1 MIKVKLTILGSHGPY
16 PGADGACSGYLVEDD
31 DVNVLVDCGSGIIG
45 RYQKY
50 HDLKDLK
57 YIILTHLH
65 SDHMADMLVLRYAL
79 DIMMKKGY
87 IDEPVNV
94 YCPDE
99 PSKVVEELK
108 FNDVFKIKHIDE
120 ELKLNIGNFTITF
133 KEMVHPVKTFAVKF
147 DTCGKTFVFSSDTI
161 YNDKLIS
168 FANNA
173 DLFLCDGNLLNGEK
187 GPHLTARQAA
197 EISKAAHCK
206 KLVVTH
212 LWPQHS
218 IEEYEKEVSEVVNDA
233 SIAKPFEAYFV

>member
-1 MIKVKLTILGSHGPY
+1 MKLTILGSHGPY
-16 PGADGACSGYLVEDD
+16 PGPDGACSGYLVEDNG
-31 DVNVLVDCGSGIIG
+31 VNVLVDCGNGVIS

-87 IDEPVNV
+87 INEPVNV

-99 PSKVVEELK
+99 PSKVIEELG

-120 ELKLNIGNFTITF
+120 ELKLDIENFTITF

-147 DTCGKTFVFSSDTI
+147 NNGDKTFVFSSDTI
-161 YNDKLIS
+161 YNDQLVF
-168 FANNA
+168 FASNS

-187 GPHLTARQAA
+187 GPHLTAKQAA
-197 EISKAAHCK
+197 KISKSAHCK

-212 LWPQHS
+212 LWPQNS

-233 SIAKPFEAYFV
+233 SIAKPFEVYYV

>member
-1 MIKVKLTILGSHGPY
+1 MKLTILGSHGPY
-16 PGADGACSGYLVEDD
+16 PGVDGACSGYLVEDND
-31 DVNVLVDCGSGIIG
+31 INILLDCGSGVIS

-87 IDEPVNV
+87 IDQPVTV

-99 PSKVVEELK
+99 PSKIVEELR
-108 FNDVFKIKHIDE
+108 FNNVFKIKYIDD
-120 ELKLNIGNFTITF
+120 ELKLKIGNFTITF
-133 KEMVHPVKTFAVKF
+133 KAMVHPVKTFAVKF
-147 DTCGKTFVFSSDTI
+147 SDGDKTFVFSSDTI
-161 YNDKLIS
+161 YNDQLVS
-168 FANNA
+168 FASNS

-187 GPHLTARQAA
+187 GPHLTAKQAA

-212 LWPQHS
+212 LWPQRLM
-218 IEEYEKEVSEVVNDA
+218 EEYEKEVSEVVNDA
-233 SIAKPFEAYFV
+233 TIAKPFDVYHV

>member
-16 PGADGACSGYLVEDD
+16 PGPDGACSGYLVEDNG
-31 DVNVLVDCGSGIIG
+31 VNVLVDCGNGVIS

-87 IDEPVNV
+87 INEPVNV

-99 PSKVVEELK
+99 PSKVIEELG

-120 ELKLNIGNFTITF
+120 ELKLDIENFTITF

-147 DTCGKTFVFSSDTI
+147 NNGDKTFVFSSDTI
-161 YNDKLIS
+161 YNDQLVF
-168 FANNA
+168 FASNS

-197 EISKAAHCK
+197 EISKSAHCK

-212 LWPQHS
+212 LWPQNS

-233 SIAKPFEAYFV
+233 SIAKPFEVYYV